1 MKKGQIMG
9 QPLVY
14 VFIAIVA
21 ILVLFFGI
29 RMVMQLVGLEEEV
42 SGKAFYGD
50 IKGKFDSVYTDSMG
64 SVVFLDDVRV
74 PNELKE
80 ICFMDRNYGAIDLSS
95 ISDPDLKNIL
105 EIYSDSDFDENVFIY
120 FGGPVGSE
128 EYTIEKLDVP
138 EGLVCDSLLDSKI
151 NVKFVNQGQRVEA
164 QHI

>member
-1 MKKGQIMG
+1 MG

-21 ILVLFFGI
+21 VLVLFFGI
-29 RMVMQLVGLEEEV
+29 RMVIQLVDLEGDV
-42 SGKAFYGD
+42 SYAAFYGD

-74 PNELKE
+74 PNELKD
-80 ICFMDRNYGAIDLSS
+80 ICFVDRDYGAIDLSS
-95 ISDPDLKNIL
+95 ISDPDLKKIL
-105 EIYSDSDFDENVFIY
+105 EIYSDSDFDENIFIY
-120 FGGPVGSE
+120 WGGPTGYE
-128 EYTIEKLDVP
+128 GYTLEKLDVP

-151 NVKFVNQGQRVEA
+151 NIKFVNQGQRVEA